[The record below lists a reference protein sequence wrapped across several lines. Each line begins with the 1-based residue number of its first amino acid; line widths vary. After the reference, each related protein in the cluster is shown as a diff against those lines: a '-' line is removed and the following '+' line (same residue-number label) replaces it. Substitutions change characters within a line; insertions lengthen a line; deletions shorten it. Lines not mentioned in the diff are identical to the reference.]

1 MSVNNSMKVGGMN
14 IVPIALKNS
23 IRVRT
28 NLIELMI
35 VMIS

>member
-1 MSVNNSMKVGGMN
+1 MSVNNSMKVGEMN
-14 IVPIALKNS
+14 IASVASKNS
-23 IRVRT
+23 IMVRT